1 MVDLKYDL
9 ILRNALNDRSL
20 AALVA
25 GMTKSSLS
33 RVPNSEKSAS
43 SAGDLDLKYLI
54 MSGNFVDPFS
64 ALCSGQHMKLS
75 FQLVR
80 IKI

>member
-9 ILRNALNDRSL
+9 ILRNALNNRTL
-20 AALVA
+20 TALVA

-33 RVPNSEKSAS
+33 SVPISEKSAS

-64 ALCSGQHMKLS
+64 ALLNVVDSTRS
-75 FQLVR
+75 
-80 IKI
+80 